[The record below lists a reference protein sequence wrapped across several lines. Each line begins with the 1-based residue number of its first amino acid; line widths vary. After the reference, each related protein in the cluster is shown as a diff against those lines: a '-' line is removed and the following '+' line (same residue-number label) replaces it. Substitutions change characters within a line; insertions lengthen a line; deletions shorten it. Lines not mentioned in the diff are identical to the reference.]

1 MTHMKKIL
9 RSLQGLGQK
18 DFLVGEGGV
27 GCPNSV
33 AGGVEVDTCLG
44 CPRLVSHWVD
54 EENRTWVRCS
64 PTGSAWRAE
73 SHAY

>member
-1 MTHMKKIL
+1 MIRTLKLL
-9 RSLQGLGQK
+9 RRLPRLGQK
-18 DFLVGEGGV
+18 DFLVGKGGV
-27 GCPNSV
+27 GCPNSAV
-33 AGGVEVDTCLG
+33 GGVELDTCLG

-54 EENRTWVRCS
+54 EENNAWVRCS

>member
-1 MTHMKKIL
+1 MTALLKSL
-9 RSLQGLGQK
+9 RLFPRLGQK
-18 DFLVGEGGV
+18 DFLVAEGGV
-27 GCPNSV
+27 GCPNSAV
-33 AGGVEVDTCLG
+33 GGVELDTCLG

-54 EENRTWVRCS
+54 DDNKSWVRCS

>member
-1 MTHMKKIL
+1 MIQIL
-9 RSLQGLGQK
+9 QLPRRLLRLGQK
-18 DFLVGEGGV
+18 NFLVAEGGV
-27 GCPNSV
+27 GCPNSAV
-33 AGGVEVDTCLG
+33 GGVELDTCLG

-54 EENRTWVRCS
+54 EDDKAWVRCS